1 MELSERIKAI
11 RKKTG
16 LLQTEFADRIG
27 VKGPTVTS
35 YETGAR
41 VPSDTVMLAICREF
55 HVNEDWLRTGEGE
68 MMVKIDEDQELQ
80 DILAQITLSGDE
92 LITRII
98 KAYWKLPEKEKDM
111 IRKLVDRMIEKNTP
125 EK

>member
-16 LLQTEFADRIG
+16 LLQPEFAERIG
-27 VKGPTVTS
+27 VKGPTITS

-41 VPSDTVMLAICREF
+41 VPSDTVILAICREF
-55 HVNEDWLRTGEGE
+55 HVNENWLRTGEGE
-68 MMVKIDEDQELQ
+68 MMAEVDADQELQ
-80 DILAQITLSGDE
+80 DIFAEITLSNDD
-92 LITRII
+92 LIRRIL
-98 KAYWKLPEKEKDM
+98 KKYWQLPEKEKEI
-111 IRKLVDRMIEKNTP
+111 IRKLVDGFMEKNTP